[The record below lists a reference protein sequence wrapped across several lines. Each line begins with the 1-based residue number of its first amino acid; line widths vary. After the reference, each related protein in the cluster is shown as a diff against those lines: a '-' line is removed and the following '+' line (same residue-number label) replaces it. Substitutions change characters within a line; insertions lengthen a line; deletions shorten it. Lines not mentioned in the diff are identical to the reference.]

1 MKTPARRE
9 LAFLALRL
17 TLLPFVL
24 REIFQR
30 KKVTI
35 IVYHAPSPRVFDA
48 HLNILKR
55 TYTIVPLSG
64 YIEARQKGAFDKLP
78 PKALIITLDDGHRS
92 NYQLKAV
99 IERHNIPVTI
109 FLCSGLVGT
118 RRRFWFQHEATSPI
132 VQQLKTLPDAER
144 VAILHEAGFEETKE
158 FDESQ
163 ALSGVELED
172 LKPRVDFQ
180 SHTVFHPILP
190 RCLSEKAEAEI
201 AKSRTDL
208 QTRLGTEVYAFAYPN
223 GEYTERELLLVEKA
237 GYRCALSL
245 DRGFNTKTTP
255 PYRLRR
261 ICIPDQAK
269 PSELIVKASG
279 LWDIIKPLL
288 ASKTNAWQAPRVKQY
303 A

>member
-1 MKTPARRE
+1 M
-9 LAFLALRL
+9 
-17 TLLPFVL
+17 
-24 REIFQR
+24 
-30 KKVTI
+30 
-35 IVYHAPSPRVFDA
+35 
-48 HLNILKR
+48 
-55 TYTIVPLSG
+55 
-64 YIEARQKGAFDKLP
+64 
-78 PKALIITLDDGHRS
+78 IITLDDGHRS

-201 AKSRTDL
+201 AKSRIDL

-255 PYRLRR
+255 LYKLRR

-288 ASKTNAWQAPRVKQY
+288 ASKTKAWQAPRVKRY